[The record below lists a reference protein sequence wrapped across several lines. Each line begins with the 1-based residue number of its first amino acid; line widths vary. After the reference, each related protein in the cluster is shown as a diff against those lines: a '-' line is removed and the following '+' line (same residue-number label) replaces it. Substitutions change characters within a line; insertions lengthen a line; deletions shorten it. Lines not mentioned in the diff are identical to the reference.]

1 MFPPTVIT
9 RFTHLPQ
16 TLLLFNK
23 YVLAVPLAQ
32 SCAGFTDKMA
42 DKPYGIE
49 PTEGDRLEQAFGG
62 NKAVST
68 DCIQGCAGGGVLKKF
83 RGSTSDGRSGK
94 SL

>member
-1 MFPPTVIT
+1 
-9 RFTHLPQ
+9 
-16 TLLLFNK
+16 
-23 YVLAVPLAQ
+23 
-32 SCAGFTDKMA
+32 MA
-42 DKPYGIE
+42 DKPYGME

-62 NKAVST
+62 NKAVSR